1 MQVTKVFYKTL
12 RALAD
17 KKPLIVSYGG
27 SSSSKTVSA
36 MQPLFLLAHKTNN
49 LQIFFFAKTV
59 PKLKTTLIEDFK
71 RHVSGYDYFT
81 KNFHRQ
87 DSYLLIPETNSK
99 INFVSADDP
108 DKYRGVR
115 ADYHFF
121 DEINTFRHGH
131 AVFKELYPRQRISTI
146 IAFNPSEKF
155 WITDYMND
163 ADCAVIHS
171 TFQDNQFVPTQT
183 VLNLQ
188 KLAKKDENFKR
199 VYIDGEWGV
208 LEGQVY
214 KYKENWFICD
224 ELTESYDYKIFGLD
238 FGYSNDPTTVIELRI
253 NEKEKTIHEKEH
265 LYKTELLNTEIATI
279 LKGILKED
287 DRIIAD
293 SAEPKSIK
301 EIRRTGVKI
310 IGAIKGADSIK
321 YGIAKVKEYDV
332 YVTKDSHN
340 LINEKQ
346 NYKYKQDK
354 LSGEFVSIP
363 EDKNN
368 HLMDAERYA
377 LTRFNIK

>member
-1 MQVTKVFYKTL
+1 MQITKVFKKTL
-12 RALAD
+12 KAVTD
-17 KKPLIVSYGG
+17 KVPLIVTYGG

-36 MQPLFLLAHKTNN
+36 MQVLFLLAQNKPN

-71 RHVSGYDYFT
+71 RYVSGPDYFI

-87 DSYLLIPETNSK
+87 DSYLLIPKTNSK

-108 DKYRGVR
+108 DKFRGVR

-121 DEINTFRHGH
+121 DEINTFRYGL
-131 AVFKELYPRQRISTI
+131 AIFKELFARQRISTI
-146 IAFNPSEKF
+146 VAFNPSEKF

-163 ADCAVIHS
+163 ADCEVIHS
-171 TFQDNQFVPTQT
+171 TYLDNQFVPQQT
-183 VLNLQ
+183 IENLQ
-188 KLAKKDENFKR
+188 KLAQKDENFKR

-224 ELTESYDYKIFGLD
+224 ELTEDYDFRIFGLD
-238 FGYSNDPTTVIELRI
+238 FGYTNDPTTLIELRI

-265 LYKTELLNTEIATI
+265 LYSTGLINSEIADI

-287 DRIIAD
+287 DRVIAD

-310 IGAIKGADSIK
+310 IGAIKGPDSIK
-321 YGIAKVKEYDV
+321 YGIAKVKEYEV
-332 YVTKDSHN
+332 YVTSDSKN

-346 NYKYKQDK
+346 SYKYKEDK
-354 LSGEFVSIP
+354 LTGDFISIP
-363 EDKNN
+363 EDKYN

>member
-1 MQVTKVFYKTL
+1 MELTEVFYKTMN
-12 RALAD
+12 AVTD
-17 KKPLIVSYGG
+17 KVPLIVTYGG

-36 MQPLFLLAHKTNN
+36 MQVLFLLAQNNDN

-71 RHVSGYDYFT
+71 RYVVDHDYFT
-81 KNFHRQ
+81 RHFHRQ
-87 DSYLLIPETNSK
+87 DSYLLIPKTKSK

-121 DEINTFRHGH
+121 DEVNTFRHGH
-131 AVFKELYPRQRISTI
+131 AIFKELYPRQRISTI

-155 WITDYMND
+155 WITDYMD
-163 ADCAVIHS
+163 DSDCTVIHS
-171 TFQDNQFVPTQT
+171 TFLDNQFVPAQT
-183 VLNLQ
+183 VSNLQ
-188 KLAKKDENFKR
+188 KLANKDENFKR

-214 KYKENWFICD
+214 KFKTNWFICD
-224 ELTESYDYKIFGLD
+224 KLTDDYDFRIFGLD
-238 FGYSNDPTTVIELRI
+238 FGYTNDPTTLIELRI

-265 LYKTELLNTEIATI
+265 LYKTGLLNSDIADI

-287 DRIIAD
+287 DKVIAD
-293 SAEPKSIK
+293 SAEPKS
-301 EIRRTGVKI
+301 IRRTGVKI
-310 IGAIKGADSIK
+310 IGAIKGPDSIK
-321 YGIAKVKEYDV
+321 YGINKVKEYEV
-332 YVTKDSHN
+332 YVTADSKN

-346 NYKYKQDK
+346 SYKYKEDK
-354 LSGEFVSIP
+354 LTGEFISIP
-363 EDKNN
+363 EDKSN

>member
-1 MQVTKVFYKTL
+1 MQITQVFKKTL
-12 RALAD
+12 RALTD
-17 KKPLIVSYGG
+17 KVPLIVTYGG

-36 MQPLFLLAHKTNN
+36 MQVLFLLAQNNDN

-71 RHVSGYDYFT
+71 RYVVDHDYFT
-81 KNFHRQ
+81 RHFHRQ
-87 DSYLLIPETNSK
+87 DSYLLIPTTKSK

-121 DEINTFRHGH
+121 DEVNTFRHGH
-131 AVFKELYPRQRISTI
+131 AIFKELYPRQRISTI

-163 ADCAVIHS
+163 KDCTVIHS
-171 TFQDNQFVPTQT
+171 TFLDNQFVPAQT
-183 VLNLQ
+183 VSNLQ
-188 KLAKKDENFKR
+188 KLANKDENFKR

-214 KYKENWFICD
+214 KFKTNWFICD
-224 ELTESYDYKIFGLD
+224 ELTEDYDFRIFGLD
-238 FGYSNDPTTVIELRI
+238 FGYTNDPTTLIELRI

-265 LYKTELLNTEIATI
+265 LYKTGLLNSDIADI

-287 DRIIAD
+287 DKVIAD

-310 IGAIKGADSIK
+310 IGAIKGPDSIK
-321 YGIAKVKEYDV
+321 YGINKVKEYEV
-332 YVTKDSHN
+332 YITADSKN

-346 NYKYKQDK
+346 SYKYKEDK
-354 LSGEFVSIP
+354 LTGEFISIP